1 MHYNWYKEAN
11 IQQEAGLLS
20 DALKLAVLA
29 VLGGAAIWWAAQQFN
44 VSEDDIQNE
53 IQNREQK
60 ASTNTAILTQELL
73 DAFKR
78 LEGTRRYQAYK
89 GYYKDGKFYPYTDSE
104 GHLTVGYGHKVLPGE
119 DFSNG
124 VDDQEADGML
134 QMDAV
139 TAIRGANSLL
149 ENTPVTT
156 EAAQII
162 ANMAFQMG
170 ADGVAGF
177 SNMWQ
182 ALSNQDYDTAA
193 DEMLKSKWNTQTP
206 SRAKELSDVMRI
218 Q

>member
-1 MHYNWYKEAN
+1 MYYNWYKEAK

-29 VLGGAAIWWAAQQFN
+29 VLSGAAIWWAAQQFN

-53 IQNREQK
+53 IQKREQK
-60 ASTNTAILTQELL
+60 ATTNSAQLTQELI

-89 GYYKDGKFYPYTDSE
+89 GYYRDGKFYPYTDSE
-104 GHLTVGYGHKVLPGE
+104 GHLTVGYGHKILSGE

-124 VDDQEADGML
+124 IDDQEADAML
-134 QMDAV
+134 QIDAM

-149 ENTPVTT
+149 ANTPVTP

-162 ANMAFQMG
+162 ANMVFQMG
-170 ADGVAGF
+170 TDGVANFG
-177 SNMWQ
+177 NMWK

-206 SRAKELSDVMRI
+206 SRAKELSDVMRR